1 MCKKIFAFFVLALI
15 GISHAG
21 IITSPISP
29 KMNFIS
35 PKTHPKLYKEVET
48 PQPPPT
54 IFARKVQWGI
64 DNMVTADGWS
74 LTGYSSTDKDSEG
87 RYARWKFGFIG
98 GDCAASEMLVAPTI
112 SLDEDLNVKVSKLYP
127 DVVMEQIRR
136 DVYTDQISLHL
147 PRPGF
152 GFFISK
158 EW

>member
-112 SLDEDLNVKVSKLYP
+112 SLDEDLNVEAAQLTKTQWIMDRLP
-127 DVVMEQIRR
+127 FIVVVI
-136 DVYTDQISLHL
+136 ILSLIVAMMMKSRL
-147 PRPGF
+147 L
-152 GFFISK
+152 
-158 EW
+158 